1 MQAVVSMSRPW
12 EFNHHPVL
20 DDQAALSLKGSV
32 SEISVEVLRCF
43 FFLVCFFFPKS
54 QVKIASLKKKKE
66 RKGRGLLVS
75 TIKAGN

>member
-1 MQAVVSMSRPW
+1 MSMSRPW

-43 FFLVCFFFPKS
+43 FFWFAFSPKS